1 MTYEQNSAIKIDHD
15 RMVKHIRK
23 IQRQKK
29 IDDWFKQRHERKLE
43 QKRLSASITPKEF
56 RKQHPYHVAFANLIC
71 WILLTL
77 WKLILYVFYVNPIGR
92 WGWRLYFSFKCFES
106 LLIGQWVM
114 FFVYAAVSIFWLVLV
129 DLIAY
134 YTKD

>member
-1 MTYEQNSAIKIDHD
+1 MTYEQNSAIKINHD

-29 IDDWFKQRHERKLE
+29 IDE
-43 QKRLSASITPKEF
+43 SASITPEEF
-56 RKQHPYHVAFANLIC
+56 RKQHPYHVAFANLIY

-92 WGWRLYFSFKCFES
+92 LGWRLYFSFKCFES

>member
-43 QKRLSASITPKEF
+43 QKRLSASITPEES

>member
-43 QKRLSASITPKEF
+43 QKRLSASITPEEF
-56 RKQHPYHVAFANLIC
+56 RKQHPYHVAFSNLIF

>member
-29 IDDWFKQRHERKLE
+29 IDDWFKQRHERQLE
-43 QKRLSASITPKEF
+43 QKRLSASITPEEF

>member
-1 MTYEQNSAIKIDHD
+1 MTYEQNSAIKIDYD

-29 IDDWFKQRHERKLE
+29 IDEWFKRRHERKLE
-43 QKRLSASITPKEF
+43 SDRRYASMTQEDLEREHPIFSAF
-56 RKQHPYHVAFANLIC
+56 LNLIC
-71 WILLTL
+71 WILLTF